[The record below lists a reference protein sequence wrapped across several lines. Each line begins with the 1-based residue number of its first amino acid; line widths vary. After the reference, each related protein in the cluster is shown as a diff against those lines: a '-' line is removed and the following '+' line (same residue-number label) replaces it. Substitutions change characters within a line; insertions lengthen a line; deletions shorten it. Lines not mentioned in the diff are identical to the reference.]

1 VIGDEPAV
9 ASDGWAANMELLL
22 RARPFARRVESV
34 DLAPA
39 TTCGRGDARATSRRR
54 AQLVPFQPPRACSRR
69 GCRRCSVKRFI
80 LGAALVAMS
89 VAGSSHAQTTT
100 VSNTNVARAKVP
112 FGAGERMEYDVKF
125 GVLRVG
131 NAHME
136 VVALDNLRGRPAWH
150 TAFWVQGGNFMYR
163 VNDVY
168 ESWMDAESLSSLR
181 FVQMLEEG
189 GKDTERRFEIYPERA
204 IFIQTSKKPPKEEPS
219 VSQPLDDG
227 SFLYFLRTIP
237 LEVGKTYDF
246 NRYFR
251 PDRNPVRIKVLRKER
266 IKVPAGTFD
275 AIVVQPVIKTKG
287 IFSENGHAEVW
298 LSDDDKHI
306 MLQLKS
312 KLSFGSLNL
321 YLKSYVPSPNP

>member
-1 VIGDEPAV
+1 VK
-9 ASDGWAANMELLL
+9 LLL
-22 RARPFARRVESV
+22 CGVAAISAVTAGHS
-34 DLAPA
+34 LAQVNA
-39 TTCGRGDARATSRRR
+39 
-54 AQLVPFQPPRACSRR
+54 
-69 GCRRCSVKRFI
+69 
-80 LGAALVAMS
+80 
-89 VAGSSHAQTTT
+89 AQT
-100 VSNTNVARAKVP
+100 VAASSAKYAKVP

-168 ESWMDAESLSSLR
+168 ESWMDAETLSSLR
-181 FVQMLEEG
+181 FVQELEEG

-204 IFIQTSKKPPKEEPS
+204 IFVQTSKKPAKEEQS

-227 SFLYFLRTIP
+227 SFLYFIRTIP

-321 YLKSYVPSPNP
+321 YLKSYFPSPNP

>member
-1 VIGDEPAV
+1 MKRSIFAGALFAAFAASHSLAQPTPAQNVV
-9 ASDGWAANMELLL
+9 AT
-22 RARPFARRVESV
+22 P
-34 DLAPA
+34 
-39 TTCGRGDARATSRRR
+39 
-54 AQLVPFQPPRACSRR
+54 
-69 GCRRCSVKRFI
+69 VKR
-80 LGAALVAMS
+80 AP
-89 VAGSSHAQTTT
+89 
-100 VSNTNVARAKVP
+100 VP
-112 FGAGERMEYDVKF
+112 FGVGEKMEYDVKF

-136 VVALDNLRGRPAWH
+136 VVGLDNLRGRAAWH
-150 TAFWVQGGNFMYR
+150 TAFYVRGGNFMYR

-168 ESWMDAESLSSLR
+168 ESWMDAETLSSLR
-181 FVQMLEEG
+181 FVQELEEG
-189 GKDTERRFEIYPERA
+189 GKDTERHFEIYPERA
-204 IFIQTSKKPPKEEPS
+204 IFVQTSKKPAKEEAS

-237 LEVGKTYDF
+237 LVVGQTYDF

-251 PDRNPVRIKVLRKER
+251 PDRNPVRIKVLRREKVE
-266 IKVPAGTFD
+266 VPAGTFN

-298 LSDDDKHI
+298 LSDDERHI

-321 YLKSYVPSPNP
+321 YLKSYSPSPNP